1 MVFLLQFIL
10 RLFSSST
17 VEQVKPFTLHFSLLA
32 LVFIYAFLGG
42 VVFNKLEADAVFEQN
57 QRDFQRKLACVTNV
71 LQNSSIDLM
80 AIESPNSM
88 NVDKVVLCFHHEVDV
103 RSKWNYV
110 TATLYGFGIVT
121 TLGYNRIAPVTL
133 AGRLFCVIY
142 GLCGIPCTMIVIANL
157 GQYLN
162 QFAGA
167 TRKSLETY
175 RERRRRRASVN
186 GEEIPESSI
195 EFMSFALLIS
205 FVLYVCLGAIL
216 LPLLN
221 GELDFF
227 NGIYFNFLCLTAI
240 DFGQLVPA
248 RVAFLPITFLY
259 VCFGLAITT
268 IAIDVGSEYMK
279 KLHHLGKKMRNVATT
294 KIWFGGKTWVNLR
307 YIGPKCKL
315 TRSKVHNMLP

>member
-10 RLFSSST
+10 RLFSTST

-32 LVFIYAFLGG
+32 LVFVYAFIGG
-42 VVFNKLEADAVFEQN
+42 VVFNKLEADAVLEQN
-57 QRDFQRKLACVTNV
+57 QRDFQRKLACVTKV
-71 LQNSSIDLM
+71 IQNSSIDLLE
-80 AIESPNSM
+80 IESPNSM
-88 NVDKVVLCFHHEVDV
+88 YVDKVVRCFHHEVDV

-142 GLCGIPCTMIVIANL
+142 GLCGIPCTMI
-157 GQYLN
+157 
-162 QFAGA
+162 
-167 TRKSLETY
+167 LETY
-175 RERRRRRASVN
+175 RERRRRRASLAK

-248 RVAFLPITFLY
+248 RSVCYLMLPYFRTFCFRVAFLPITFLY

-279 KLHHLGKKMRNVATT
+279 KLHHFGKKMRNVATT

-307 YIGPKCKL
+307 YLCSKCKL
-315 TRSKVHNMLP
+315 THISP